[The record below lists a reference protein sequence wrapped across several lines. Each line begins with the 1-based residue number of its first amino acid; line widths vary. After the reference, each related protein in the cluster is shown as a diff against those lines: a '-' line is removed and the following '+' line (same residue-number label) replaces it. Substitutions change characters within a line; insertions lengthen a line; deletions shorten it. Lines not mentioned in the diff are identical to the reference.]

1 MPPTPS
7 ISVIIPAYKV
17 EKYLDKCLSSV
28 LAQTER
34 NIEVLIV
41 DDASPDGTRAVIARF
56 AADDPRVHPILLAHN
71 GGVCNARNAALDAAL
86 GEWVA
91 IVDSDDWLAPDR
103 LARMV
108 ASAREQHADI
118 VIDDQY
124 FIREDAAVPC
134 ARMLLDEPGGA
145 SPLQPA
151 HFVERDRPEYMGYGL
166 AKPLIRRAFLEDH
179 NIRYRLGTERYEDFL
194 ILIECFAK
202 GATAALLNEPLYYYL
217 LRGGSLS
224 AMDQIK
230 TMEGL
235 RRQNDRALDAA
246 RESRDPALVHA
257 LERRGTLILKGL
269 RYYTAVTPLKK
280 RDLKGGLAALAGDP
294 TIWPYVAEKFAVR
307 LWHRLTRQDPLALA
321 LLPGAKLA
329 RGS

>member
-1 MPPTPS
+1 MPPTPLVS
-7 ISVIIPAYKV
+7 IVIPAYKV

-28 LAQTER
+28 IDQTER
-34 NIEVLIV
+34 NIEVLVV
-41 DDASPDGTRAVIARF
+41 DDASPDSTRQVIEHF
-56 AADDPRVHPILLAHN
+56 AATDARVRPILLAKN
-71 GGVCNARNAALDAAL
+71 GGVCNARNAALDLAT
-86 GEWVA
+86 GDWVA
-91 IVDSDDWLAPDR
+91 IVDSDDWLSPHR

-108 ASAREQHADI
+108 AVAQERGADI

-124 FIREDAAVPC
+124 FIREGAAAPC
-134 ARMLLDEPGGA
+134 ARLLLDEPAGA
-145 SPLQPA
+145 SPLDA
-151 HFVERDRPEYMGYGL
+151 VHFVTRDRPEYMGYGL
-166 AKPLIRRAFLEDH
+166 AKPLIRRGFLDDH

-235 RRQNDRALDAA
+235 KRQNDRALAVA
-246 RESRDPALVHA
+246 READAKPLVRA
-257 LERRGTLILKGL
+257 LERRGALILKGL
-269 RYYTAVTPLKK
+269 RYYTVVTPLKK
-280 RDLKGGLAALAGDP
+280 RDLTGGLAAMAKDP
-294 TIWPYVAEKFAVR
+294 AIGPYVAEKFAIR
-307 LWHRLTRQDPLALA
+307 LWHRLRRQDPLALA

-329 RGS
+329 PGN